1 MNFLIFLL
9 DAPVNFF
16 SHPLHFE
23 WTEMEQEALD
33 ISDQT
38 SQQSKYLELELMMRP
53 A

>member
-1 MNFLIFLL
+1 MIFLISLL

-16 SHPLHFE
+16 SDPIDFE
-23 WTEMEQEALD
+23 WTEMEQETLD
-33 ISDQT
+33 SDQT